1 MKKLLIFV
9 IKNYTI
15 ELILK
20 YNIIYLITFPLKDKK
35 IITGINKEEKVA
47 TIALNDKGP
56 VITLLPKRKKLSPSQ
71 LSK

>member
-9 IKNYTI
+9 TKNYTI

-47 TIALNDKGP
+47 IIAFSDKGP
-56 VITLLPKRKKLSPSQ
+56 AITLFPKRKKLSPSQ